1 MDCMENR
8 EGATLTKTEQPK
20 TEPSKAEDSYR
31 PGLEGVICSKSSV
44 SYIDGQQ
51 GILEYRGINVKDLAE
66 HSSFEETAYL
76 LLYSH
81 LPSEREFNQ
90 FKTLL
95 TKSRYISNTI
105 REAITHFPVGMHPM
119 IALQTATALLQGEDY
134 YADDICSSRHN
145 LRRAISLIARMPTV
159 LAAFERHRNGEE
171 PIPPQSK
178 YNHAENLLYMLT
190 GNPPNPDA
198 ARILDKSLILH
209 MEHTMNAST
218 FTARVI
224 GSTQA
229 SIYSSISGA
238 IGALSGSLHGGA
250 NERVIRMLYSIGHPD
265 NVESFVEEKLNAK
278 AKIMGIGHRVYKTKD
293 PRAIILQSLIPE
305 LLDIFPGE
313 EVKTLYQIA
322 LKLEEVVANKLAHKN
337 LYPNVDFYSGI
348 IYECLGIPV
357 DLFTCIFAISR
368 VVGWSAHWLEQVQD
382 NRIFRPTQQ
391 YIGDHNRPY
400 IPIKER

>member
-1 MDCMENR
+1 MECMDNQGNVNMVSIEKPK
-8 EGATLTKTEQPK
+8 GEQPK
-20 TEPSKAEDSYR
+20 VEDNYR
-31 PGLEGVICSKSSV
+31 PGLEGVICNKSSV
-44 SYIDGQQ
+44 SHVDGLQ
-51 GILEYRGINVKDLAE
+51 GILEYRGINIRELAE
-66 HSSFEETAYL
+66 ESCFEETAYL

-134 YADDICSSRHN
+134 YADDVCSSRHN
-145 LRRAISLIARMPTV
+145 LRRAISLIARMPTI

-190 GNPPNPDA
+190 GNPPNPEA
-198 ARILDKSLILH
+198 ARVLDKALILH

-229 SIYSSISGA
+229 SIYSAISGA
-238 IGALSGSLHGGA
+238 VGALSGSLHGGA

-265 NVESFVEEKLNAK
+265 NVESFVDEKLNAK

-293 PRAIILQSLIPE
+293 PRADVLQSLIPE
-305 LLDIFPGE
+305 LLDAFPGE
-313 EVKTLYQIA
+313 EVKTLYKIA
-322 LKLEEVVANKLAHKN
+322 LKLEEIVDKKLSHKN
-337 LYPNVDFYSGI
+337 LCPNVDFYSGI
-348 IYECLGIPV
+348 VYECLGIPI
-357 DLFTCIFAISR
+357 DLFTCLFAISR
-368 VVGWSAHWLEQVQD
+368 VVGWAAHWLEQVQD